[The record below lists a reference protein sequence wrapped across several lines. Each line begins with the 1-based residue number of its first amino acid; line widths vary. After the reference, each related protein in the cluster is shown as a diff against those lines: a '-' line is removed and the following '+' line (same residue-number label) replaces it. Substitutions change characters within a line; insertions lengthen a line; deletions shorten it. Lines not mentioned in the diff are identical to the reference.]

1 MAGDQD
7 VIWQELNALRDR
19 NSKLEARMSAHD
31 AKHEAFLAEFRES
44 RRERKE
50 QIDLIAHAINSRLV
64 DFERKIDTVTS
75 KVTEAHSV
83 ASFSKWLAGFVVGAL
98 GLLAVFLSK

>member
-1 MAGDQD
+1 MSGEHDD
-7 VIWQELNALRDR
+7 LWQALDALRDR
-19 NSKLEARMSAHD
+19 NSQLEARMSAHD

-64 DFERKIDTVTS
+64 DFERKIDHVS
-75 KVTEAHSV
+75 HKVTEAHGM
-83 ASFSKWLAGFVVGAL
+83 ATFGKWGIGFVITVL
-98 GLLAVFLSK
+98 GLLIAYLK

>member
-1 MAGDQD
+1 MSGEHDD
-7 VIWQELNALRDR
+7 LWQALESLRNR
-19 NSKLEARMSAHD
+19 NSTLEARMSAHD

-64 DFERKIDTVTS
+64 DFERKIDHVTH
-75 KVTEAHSV
+75 KVTEAHGM
-83 ASFSKWLAGFVVGAL
+83 ATFGKWGIGFVLTVLAL
-98 GLLAVFLSK
+98 AATYFK

>member
-1 MAGDQD
+1 
-7 VIWQELNALRDR
+7 
-19 NSKLEARMSAHD
+19 MSAHD

-64 DFERKIDTVTS
+64 DFERKIDNVTT
-75 KVTEAHSV
+75 KVVEAHGM
-83 ASFSKWLAGFVVGAL
+83 ATFGKWGI
-98 GLLAVFLSK
+98 GLVLTVLAVVAAYFK